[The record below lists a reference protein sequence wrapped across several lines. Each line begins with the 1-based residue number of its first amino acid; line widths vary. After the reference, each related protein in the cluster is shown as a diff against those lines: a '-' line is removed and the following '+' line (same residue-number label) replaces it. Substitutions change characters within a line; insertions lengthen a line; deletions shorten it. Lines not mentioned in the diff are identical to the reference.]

1 MTTGDADPSLARTGD
16 APPARVS
23 RILSGMQ
30 PTADSLH
37 LGNYLGALRQWP
49 LLAQGRDA
57 FYFVADLHALT
68 VATDPEVL
76 RRRTL
81 RTAAQFLAAGC
92 TPDRCALF
100 LQSAVPEHTELAWV
114 LSCLTG
120 FGEASRMTQFKD
132 KTARGGA
139 EAANVGLF
147 TYPVLQA
154 ADILLYDADEV
165 PVGGDQR
172 QHLELSRN
180 LAQRF
185 NARFGPTLRVPRPH
199 ILPGVAK
206 IADLTDPTAKMSKSG
221 SPPAGI
227 IELLD
232 APAVT
237 AKKIRSA
244 VTDTGREIVVEPD
257 GKPGVTNLLGIL
269 SAVTGTPTDDLVAGY
284 VGAGYGDLKKDVAAA
299 VEATLGPIRER
310 TLGLLA
316 DQDTLLEVL
325 AEGTARARTVAA
337 GTLAA
342 VRERVGVLGLGPALS
357 RPPAP
362 QPPAAERPGAARDLA
377 RQAG

>member
-1 MTTGDADPSLARTGD
+1 MRRWQTVRDEHRRGV
-16 APPARVS
+16 PAA
-23 RILSGMQ
+23 GQ
-30 PTADSLH
+30 PDPTADSLH

-49 LLAQGRDA
+49 LLAEGRDA

-68 VATDPEVL
+68 VATDPAVL
-76 RRRTL
+76 RGRIL

-132 KTARGGA
+132 KTARGGP

-147 TYPVLQA
+147 AYPVLQA

-185 NARFGPTLRVPRPH
+185 NSRFGPTLRVPTPH
-199 ILPGVAK
+199 ILPGVAR
-206 IADLTDPTAKMSKSG
+206 IADLTDPTAKMSKSS
-221 SPPAGI
+221 SPPGGI

-232 APAVT
+232 DAAVS
-237 AKKIRSA
+237 ARKIRSA
-244 VTDTGREIVVEPD
+244 VTDTGREILHDPA
-257 GKPGVTNLLGIL
+257 GKPGVTNLLAIL
-269 SAVTGTPTDDLVAGY
+269 TAVTGAPTDELVTRYA
-284 VGAGYGDLKKDVAAA
+284 GAGYGDLKKDVAAA

-310 TLGLLA
+310 TRELLA
-316 DQDTLLEVL
+316 DPDTLLEVL
-325 AEGTARARTVAA
+325 ADGSARARTVAA
-337 GTLAA
+337 QTLAA
-342 VRERVGVLGLGPALS
+342 VRDRVGIVALPA
-357 RPPAP
+357 
-362 QPPAAERPGAARDLA
+362 QVLA
-377 RQAG
+377 RQGR